1 MYRVGDLA
9 EMTGVTVRALRH
21 YDQVGLVRPEGHTEG
36 GQRLYSE
43 DDVLRLQHVIA
54 LRYLG
59 FPLGQIRDLLERD
72 DFDMVASLSA
82 QKQALTDRIAE
93 LERARDA
100 VTELLNDRMATGRW
114 SAKLVAM
121 ASLVIRQNVKDR
133 GNTLEKY
140 YTKEQMAQFE
150 ELGEKIGEN
159 KRKEIE
165 GKWAELMAEVR
176 EAMAR
181 DADPASPEVQPLVR
195 RWDELRAEMTELY
208 SGYPD
213 LWKAIGNNFRAG
225 NFDNQPGMP
234 GRDVAV
240 FIENARKAGG

>member
-1 MYRVGDLA
+1 
-9 EMTGVTVRALRH
+9 MTGVTVRTLHH

-36 GQRLYSE
+36 GQRSYSE
-43 DDVLRLQHVIA
+43 RDLLRLQQVIA

-59 FPLGQIRDLLERD
+59 FPLGQVRELLGKP

-100 VTELLNDRMATGRW
+100 VTELLDDRMATGRW

-140 YTKEQMAQFE
+140 YTKEQMAQFD
-150 ELGEKIGEN
+150 ELGGKIGEK
-159 KRKEIE
+159 KRKEVE
-165 GKWAELMAEVR
+165 AKWAELIAEVK
-176 EAMAR
+176 EALGS
-181 DADPASPEVQPLVR
+181 DPASPRAQALAR
-195 RWDELRAEMTELY
+195 RWGELSAEMQALY
-208 SGYPD
+208 AEYPD
-213 LWKAIGNNFRAG
+213 LWKAIGDNYRAG
-225 NFDNQPGMP
+225 NFDNQPGVP
-234 GRDVAV
+234 GRDVGA
-240 FIENARKAGG
+240 FIEKARKAGG